1 MTISARRQRT
11 RTALQEAALVVFA
24 RRGVAGASIEEIC
37 EEGGFTRGAF
47 YSNYATKDELVLAI
61 IDEEFALAVEGA
73 SGLIERLHGD
83 GDLHD
88 GPRGASGAGDGA
100 EGAGE
105 QEEGAQVAGAQEA
118 SAQGAGA
125 QGAGA
130 QEASAQG
137 AGAQSPEQSPEQSPD
152 DPLSPREVLRRTLE
166 EFRFPFSSAPARIIA
181 MRDIELHSLRHPQ
194 LRARLDDVMRSH
206 KARLHAE
213 VSDILTHYGARSTIP
228 LTTLIDIC
236 HSCYD
241 TAATEAVVARPDA
254 EVVTVDRTL
263 LLTVL
268 IAFVEFPDQPCP
280 GPAPSASA

>member
-83 GDLHD
+83 GEVCA
-88 GPRGASGAGDGA
+88 GPGAASAAGD
-100 EGAGE
+100 
-105 QEEGAQVAGAQEA
+105 
-118 SAQGAGA
+118 GA
-125 QGAGA
+125 QGAGEEGA
-130 QEASAQG
+130 GPQVVGPQATRPQEAVAQ
-137 AGAQSPEQSPEQSPD
+137 D

-166 EFRFPFSSAPARIIA
+166 EFRFPFSSTPARIIA

-194 LRARLDDVMRSH
+194 LRARLDEVMRSH
-206 KARLHAE
+206 KERLYTE
-213 VSDILTHYGARSTIP
+213 VSNILTHYGARSTIP

-241 TAATEAVVARPDA
+241 TAATDAVVAHPDA

-268 IAFVEFPDQPCP
+268 IAFVEFPEQPCP
-280 GPAPSASA
+280 GPPPSVSS

>member
-83 GDLHD
+83 GEVCA
-88 GPRGASGAGDGA
+88 GPGAASAAGD
-100 EGAGE
+100 
-105 QEEGAQVAGAQEA
+105 
-118 SAQGAGA
+118 GA
-125 QGAGA
+125 QGAGEEGA
-130 QEASAQG
+130 GPQEAAEQVAGPQATSAQ
-137 AGAQSPEQSPEQSPD
+137 D

-166 EFRFPFSSAPARIIA
+166 EFRFPFSSTPARIIA

-194 LRARLDDVMRSH
+194 LRARLDEVMRSH
-206 KARLHAE
+206 KERLYTE
-213 VSDILTHYGARSTIP
+213 VSNILTHYGARSTIP

-241 TAATEAVVARPDA
+241 TAATDAVVAHPDA

-268 IAFVEFPDQPCP
+268 IAFVEFPEQPCP
-280 GPAPSASA
+280 GPPPSVSS